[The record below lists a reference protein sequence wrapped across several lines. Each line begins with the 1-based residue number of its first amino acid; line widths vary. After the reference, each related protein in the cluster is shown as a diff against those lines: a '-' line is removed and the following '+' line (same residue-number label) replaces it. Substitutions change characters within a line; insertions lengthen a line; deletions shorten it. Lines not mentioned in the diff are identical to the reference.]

1 MWSKFQ
7 DDWLVLHQRRFLI
20 SALRSRGVFPAASS
34 LLSLSVQFTMSF
46 SVLCCVC
53 TYREVREGE
62 GGEGTPSLSCSKS
75 VSVAGHMLEVVVDQL
90 LSVCNTLDSSSSFLT
105 RPSAGKK
112 SESNTLCSH
121 SAHTWLPGPNINLT
135 LRIISIKLRQSTLD
149 TASITTQFFPRYK
162 NCQN

>member
-105 RPSAGKK
+105 PPSGGKK
-112 SESNTLCSH
+112 SDSNTLGSH
-121 SAHTWLPGPNINLT
+121 LLGSQVQTLILQPASVRSISSKLRYSASILAIGFLT
-135 LRIISIKLRQSTLD
+135 LLKS
-149 TASITTQFFPRYK
+149 
-162 NCQN
+162 